1 MPDPAVLLRSATL
14 DGSVVIDVLIAD
26 GVVAGIGSGL
36 PTPAGAQ
43 VVDLDGRALLP
54 GLWDAHVH
62 FDQWTLARR
71 RLDLGPAGSAAEAAA
86 LVAAR
91 LQADPPEPGTALV
104 GHGFRDALWPDAP
117 HRDLL
122 DPVTGDVPVVLVA
135 ADLHCCW
142 LNSAAAARYGMAD
155 HPTGLVRERDW
166 MPIMTDVRSVPAT
179 LLDRWSAETGRAA
192 AARGVVG
199 IVDYEA
205 PWQLDAWA
213 ARIADGAGALR
224 VVASVWPEALDGADG
239 PIARGLRSGDV
250 VAGTDGLL
258 TMGPLK
264 VVTDGSLNTRTACC
278 DDPYPGL
285 TGDYACGVLLVAPD
299 ELLPLLQRAAA
310 HGIDAAVHA
319 IGDRANALVLDAF
332 AALPTLPATG
342 RRIEH
347 AQLLRDVDPGR
358 FAELGV
364 VASVQPAHVL
374 DDRDVADRLWA
385 GRTGRA
391 FRLPHPAGRRRRTS
405 CSGPTRPSRRSTR
418 GSRSRPPCT
427 AAVTTGR
434 RGTRSRRSRCRSRWP
449 HPRARTARS
458 RVGRRAD
465 LCVTDLD
472 PAAVPAASAV
482 RPCRWRAPCSAAA
495 GPTAPASDPTGTA
508 PPTSWCSPR
517 RSPPGRRRRP
527 SPGRRPGCR
536 GSPRA
541 AGHAAS
547 PR

>member
-1 MPDPAVLLRSATL
+1 MPHDATSTVVEVKRLAHPVFPRRSMPDPAVLLRSATL
-14 DGSVVIDVLIAD
+14 DGSVVDVLVAD

-36 PTPAGAQ
+36 PAPAGAQ

-71 RLDLGPAGSAAEAAA
+71 RLDLGPAGSAAEATA

-166 MPIMTDVRSVPAT
+166 MPIMTDVRSVPAA

-224 VVASVWPEALDGADG
+224 VVASVWPEALDAADG

-250 VAGTDGLL
+250 VPGTDGML

-285 TGDYACGVLLVAPD
+285 TGAYACGVLLVAPD

-332 AALPTLPATG
+332 AALTTLPATG

-391 FRLPHPAGRRRRTS
+391 FPYRTLLDAGAEIVLGSDAPVAPLDPWITIAAAVHR
-405 CSGPTRPSRRSTR
+405 SGDDRPSWHPEQEIPLPVALAAST
-418 GSRSRPPCT
+418 GPDGP
-427 AAVTTGR
+427 VL
-434 RGTRSRRSRCRSRWP
+434 
-449 HPRARTARS
+449 
-458 RVGRRAD
+458 VGRRAD

-472 PAAVPAASAV
+472 PAAVPAAALSTMPVAGTLLGG
-482 RPCRWRAPCSAAA
+482 RWTHRA
-495 GPTAPASDPTGTA
+495 GI
-508 PPTSWCSPR
+508 
-517 RSPPGRRRRP
+517 
-527 SPGRRPGCR
+527 
-536 GSPRA
+536 
-541 AGHAAS
+541 
-547 PR
+547 

>member
-1 MPDPAVLLRSATL
+1 MVWFSSAMPHDATSTVVEVKRLAHPVLPRRSMPDPAVLLRSATL
-14 DGSVVIDVLIAD
+14 DGSVVVDVLIAD

-36 PTPAGAQ
+36 PTPAGAE
-43 VVDLDGRALLP
+43 VVDLYGRVLLP

-142 LNSAAAARYGMAD
+142 LISAAAARYGMAD

-166 MPIMTDVRSVPAT
+166 MPIMTDVRSVPAA

-192 AARGVVG
+192 AAR
-199 IVDYEA
+199 
-205 PWQLDAWA
+205 
-213 ARIADGAGALR
+213 R

-250 VAGTDGLL
+250 VPGTDGLL

-278 DDPYPGL
+278 DAPYPGL

-299 ELLPLLQRAAA
+299 ELLPLLQRAVA

-364 VASVQPAHVL
+364 MASVQPAHVL
-374 DDRDVADRLWA
+374 DDRDVA
-385 GRTGRA
+385 
-391 FRLPHPAGRRRRTS
+391 
-405 CSGPTRPSRRSTR
+405 
-418 GSRSRPPCT
+418 
-427 AAVTTGR
+427 
-434 RGTRSRRSRCRSRWP
+434 
-449 HPRARTARS
+449 
-458 RVGRRAD
+458 
-465 LCVTDLD
+465 
-472 PAAVPAASAV
+472 
-482 RPCRWRAPCSAAA
+482 
-495 GPTAPASDPTGTA
+495 
-508 PPTSWCSPR
+508 
-517 RSPPGRRRRP
+517 
-527 SPGRRPGCR
+527 
-536 GSPRA
+536 
-541 AGHAAS
+541 
-547 PR
+547 